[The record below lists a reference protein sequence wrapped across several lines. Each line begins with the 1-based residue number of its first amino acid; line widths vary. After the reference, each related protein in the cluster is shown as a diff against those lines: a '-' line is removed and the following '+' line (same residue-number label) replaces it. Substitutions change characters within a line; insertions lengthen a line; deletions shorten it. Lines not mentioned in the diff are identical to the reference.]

1 MTERLS
7 IAIDEE
13 LKERIDEA
21 ADQEGVST
29 SELIRRS
36 AEQYLDRGSL
46 ESRLSELER
55 RVDAT
60 EEGVSGLEQRV
71 GEVEEQQSR
80 GITDKVSEAFSRD
93 RSPPG

>member
-21 ADQEGVST
+21 AEQEGVST

-46 ESRLSELER
+46 ESRLSELE
-55 RVDAT
+55 
-60 EEGVSGLEQRV
+60 QRLD
-71 GEVEEQQSR
+71 EVEEEQNR
-80 GITDKVSEAFSRD
+80 GITDKVSAAFGRD
-93 RSPPG
+93 RTPPE

>member
-1 MTERLS
+1 MTDTDDGRRRLS

-36 AEQYLDRGSL
+36 AKQYLDEGTL
-46 ESRLSELER
+46 ESRLSTLE
-55 RVDAT
+55 
-60 EEGVSGLEQRV
+60 ERV
-71 GEVEEQQSR
+71 GEIEAEQSR
-80 GITDKVSEAFSRD
+80 GVVGSILGRE
-93 RSPPG
+93 RSPP

>member
-36 AEQYLDRGSL
+36 AEQYLDEGTLGTRV
-46 ESRLSELER
+46 SE
-55 RVDAT
+55 
-60 EEGVSGLEQRV
+60 LEQRV
-71 GEVEEQQSR
+71 NEIEEEQSR
-80 GITDKVSEAFSRD
+80 GVVDRVSSAFGRD
-93 RSPPG
+93 RSPP